1 MGLAEDLSALYE
13 LHKSGGLS
21 ADEFQEVKLRM
32 IKTNPNEV
40 AKIVKQS
47 ALNKSSLSPLQVGLI
62 AASASIGTRL
72 VLDHLKSDRI
82 LQEQVEKLNDRI
94 GELEELQ
101 SAPDQNE
108 ISSSDLGD
116 TGHSGDFDF

>member
-1 MGLAEDLSALYE
+1 VGLAEDLSALYE